1 MYHALFQNGIL
12 PYSLGHTHCRQI
24 EIDSKFL
31 ELQQIM
37 DYSLLLGVHYRAP
50 QQLRPYNQSRTVDG
64 LAILAEEG
72 ECLIQSEKQMVFLF
86 SFVWL
91 IFILGWYF

>member
-1 MYHALFQNGIL
+1 VSL
-12 PYSLGHTHCRQI
+12 PKFYYVPHFVSKLNITLQSWSSSLCRQI

-72 ECLIQSEKQMVFLF
+72 EYLSNLK
-86 SFVWL
+86 SK
-91 IFILGWYF
+91 